1 MWYWF
6 CRSFWV
12 WSWLEWTEVTVVER
26 DTNNQQMRAK
36 TSETV
41 DLSGIR
47 AHYVSVWVCS
57 SCFELTHRVAL
68 AIVVAWVWIESTQ
81 LRPAKTHLILGL
93 VKEPTYIRPGLKKR
107 DRKKRKVSVFTVCE
121 CVLIS
126 FSFPFQNHLLTFFE
140 KKKKKKINQA
150 GVGLVTAFIC
160 FHKWTLHG
168 HQGEG
173 VIPKSTL
180 QPQ

>member
-12 WSWLEWTEVTVVER
+12 SSWLEWTEVTVVER

-36 TSETV
+36 TSEKV

-107 DRKKRKVSVFTVCE
+107 DKKKKKVSVFTVCE

-140 KKKKKKINQA
+140 KKKKKKSIKPE
-150 GVGLVTAFIC
+150 LV
-160 FHKWTLHG
+160 
-168 HQGEG
+168 
-173 VIPKSTL
+173 
-180 QPQ
+180 